1 MTPIAIPV
9 HSVFWF
15 KDQLTAGLQP
25 PTYRSYRPAPPTV
38 ETFQRMVEEFFS
50 DAPYVAKCLWRDELL
65 PASLWSQLEAAYA
78 DAALSANWDAL
89 LRTMALFRQVAM
101 DVAAQLGYTYPLAMD
116 EGVTAYVERV
126 RRLDCQ

>member
-1 MTPIAIPV
+1 MALDHGWAVKT
-9 HSVFWF
+9 SV
-15 KDQLTAGLQP
+15 LGRGLKKQ
-25 PTYRSYRPAPPTV
+25 
-38 ETFQRMVEEFFS
+38 
-50 DAPYVAKCLWRDELL
+50 L
-65 PASLWSQLEAAYA
+65 PASLWAQLEASYA
-78 DAALSANWDAL
+78 DADIAANWDAL